1 MNNIICGNRGAV
13 CIGATWGDMEG
24 TLLSLDCQI
33 KMRFCFTRTLLIEEP
48 ERDVKE
54 GSVNCKSL
62 YRGSIME
69 LGGGEFYQG
78 I

>member
-1 MNNIICGNRGAV
+1 M

-24 TLLSLDCQI
+24 TLLSLDCEI
-33 KMRFCFTRTLLIEEP
+33 KMRFSFIKTLFIEEP

-54 GSVNCKSL
+54 GSVYYKSL
-62 YRGSIME
+62 YRGSIRE
-69 LGGGEFYQG
+69 PGGGVFYQE